1 VKALTLTQPWATLVA
16 IGAKQWETRSWAT
29 DYRGPLA
36 IHAAKGFPRD
46 AIALCF
52 TQPFER
58 VLLSAGIRKP
68 ADLPRGAV
76 IAIANLIDCRHTT
89 PDLIDGD
96 WIRGLSDQEDA
107 FGDFSPGRY
116 GWRLQ
121 IVTVFPEPIP
131 ARGALSLWEWRQ

>member
-1 VKALTLTQPWATLVA
+1 MKALTLTQPWATLVA
-16 IGAKQWETRSWAT
+16 LGAKQWETRSWAT

-46 AIALCF
+46 ATRLCF

-58 VLLSAGIRKP
+58 VLLAAGIRTP

-76 IAIANLIDCRHTT
+76 IAIAHLLDCQHTT

-96 WIRGLSDQEDA
+96 WTLRLSDQEDS

-116 GWRLQ
+116 GWRLG
-121 IVTVFPEPIP
+121 IERVLPVPIP
-131 ARGALSLWEWRQ
+131 ARGALGLWEWRT